1 MIADTKPPLSPSLRR
16 WERLG
21 GSFEVRVDGE
31 HVTWTFTSAEGFTV
45 SYKDGF
51 IDFPAE
57 YWHLGSVID
66 QYRIIR
72 GTKSRSRKSKRYSIK
87 KTQLYRCARKDM
99 FCITTL

>member
-1 MIADTKPPLSPSLRR
+1 MIADTKPPLSPRLRR
-16 WERLG
+16 WEQLG

-57 YWHLGSVID
+57 YWHLGAGRRPYKIPSYRRDLSV
-66 QYRIIR
+66 YEIR
-72 GTKSRSRKSKRYSIK
+72 RTKREY
-87 KTQLYRCARKDM
+87 L
-99 FCITTL
+99 